1 MKMKSVSAALIIM
14 SNSTAFC
21 YIMYM
26 TKNTEKQT
34 GIRSNFFN
42 WRNCFLWKNYTK
54 PTPRSYFGGGRY
66 GNN

>member
-1 MKMKSVSAALIIM
+1 M

-21 YIMYM
+21 YIMFM

-42 WRNCFLWKNYTK
+42 WRDCFLWKNYTK
-54 PTPRSYFGGGRY
+54 PTSRSYFGGGRY